1 MLNAFIIVFIKILV
15 LALMGHISN
24 KIFEMKYEINAYGIE
39 SEIEIVKSEMRKIEI
54 HFEN

>member
-1 MLNAFIIVFIKILV
+1 MILV

-24 KIFEMKYEINAYGIE
+24 KFFEMKYEINAYGIE

-54 HFEN
+54 HFENWF